1 MAHDFI
7 SLAII
12 AVVAFVAPVIAGDS
26 EKAHSRNRS
35 SSGFR
40 RNPRPELHE
49 PYLAHRAYY
58 AAFRFG
64 PRVFVLA
71 RRLRNQ
77 PENAHGH
84 RRQKRPAY
92 VAGHLRIRAGARVLT
107 SEFGHRRHRS
117 GSHGHRACD
126 HGARNAHAHFA
137 RARAH
142 EYESRPR
149 GYRIRHLGRSRPGA
163 RHGGAALHAHE
174 LADCSDSRRIHDPVH
189 RHRPRAR
196 HGPQKRHA
204 PLQISRSKSKHHLA
218 NIGARHHHDSGRAC
232 GVFGAVRHR
241 HRARRVRGWL
251 RAPIHHARR
260 QRVARD

>member
-12 AVVAFVAPVIAGDS
+12 AVVAFVAPVIAQAIPKKPIPETVLLLAFGAILGPNCINHIWLTEPITLLSDLGLAFLFLLAGY
-26 EKAHSRNRS
+26 EI
-35 SSGFR
+35 
-40 RNPRPELHE
+40 NPKMLTGTE
-49 PYLAHRAYY
+49 
-58 AAFRFG
+58 G
-64 PRVFVLA
+64 KKG
-71 RRLRNQ
+71 LRTWL
-77 PENAHGH
+77 
-84 RRQKRPAY
+84 R
-92 VAGHLRIRAGARVLT
+92 HLRIRAGARVLA

-149 GYRIRHLGRSRPGA
+149 GHRIRHLGRSRPGA

-174 LADCSDSRRIHDPVH
+174 LADCSDSRRIHDPVR

-196 HGPQKRHA
+196 HGAQKRHA

-218 NIGARHHHDSGRAC
+218 NIRC
-232 GVFGAVRHR
+232 AV
-241 HRARRVRGWL
+241 
-251 RAPIHHARR
+251 PS
-260 QRVARD
+260 